1 MRLDCHNYPLE
12 ASELVGRHK
21 HAYNH
26 ALSIVTVDD
35 EIKPQSVGAGG

>member
-12 ASELVGRHK
+12 ASELVGRHE

-26 ALSIVTVDD
+26 DLSIVMVDD
-35 EIKPQSVGAGG
+35 EIRSTGVGG